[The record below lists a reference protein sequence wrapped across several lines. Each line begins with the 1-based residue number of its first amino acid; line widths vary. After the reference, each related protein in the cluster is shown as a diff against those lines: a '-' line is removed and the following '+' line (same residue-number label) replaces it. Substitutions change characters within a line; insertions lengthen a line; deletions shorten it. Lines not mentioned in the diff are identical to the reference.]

1 MPLEIRQL
9 LLDAEIAQGRTDDGF
24 DDDRDEDE
32 DCCEAGGERERLK
45 QDILAECKLWMQE
58 QLQQMRER

>member
-9 LLDAEIAQGRTDDGF
+9 LLDAEIAQGRNDDGL
-24 DDDRDEDE
+24 DDERDEDD

-45 QDILAECKLWMQE
+45 QDILAECKLWMLE
-58 QLQQMRER
+58 QLQLMRER

>member
-9 LLDAEIAQGRTDDGF
+9 LLDAEIAQGRSDDGL
-24 DDDRDEDE
+24 DQDSDEND

-45 QDILAECKLWMQE
+45 QDILAECKLWMLE